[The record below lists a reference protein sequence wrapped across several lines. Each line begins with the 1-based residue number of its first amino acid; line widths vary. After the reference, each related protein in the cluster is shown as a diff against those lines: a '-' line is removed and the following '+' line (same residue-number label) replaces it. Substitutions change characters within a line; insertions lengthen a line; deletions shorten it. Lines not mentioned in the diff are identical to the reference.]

1 MGSISSKRAL
11 LEKNK
16 KWVMARMGCLT
27 AAANTVS
34 PETQV
39 RFSWVIFARLLKDR
53 SSFQDFDSVYE
64 KMLLL
69 VVRLNLVIGIS

>member
-1 MGSISSKRAL
+1 MGSSSSKKAL

-39 RFSWVIFARLLKDR
+39 YFVLIFILYH
-53 SSFQDFDSVYE
+53 FITNQDLGSE
-64 KMLLL
+64 C
-69 VVRLNLVIGIS
+69 